1 MIDLILTNHRSSFWE
16 TTLLETLISGQ
27 HKMIF
32 SILKHN
38 SAKGQP
44 KSICYRDLNFDPNSF
59 EKFLQIFQDTA
70 QLFAPLKKKIIR
82 LTIKS
87 LSTKAFKNI
96 MIRSKLQNKYSKNMR

>member
-1 MIDLILTNHRSSFWE
+1 MIHSILTNHRSSFWK
-16 TTLLETLISGQ
+16 TTLLETLMSDQ

-32 SILKHN
+32 SILKHT

-44 KSICYRDLNFDPNSF
+44 KSICYRDLSFDPNSF

-70 QLFAPLKKKIIR
+70 QLFAPLEKKIIR

-87 LSTKAFKNI
+87 L
-96 MIRSKLQNKYSKNMR
+96 